1 MKRIIAIAAAVSL
14 VICCLT
20 VFAADSSVV
29 FTLEGGKG
37 KDTATV
43 TVLLSANSGIS
54 GASVNIIYDHNKVAL
69 VGYETGSAQS
79 CDIVSV
85 NDNGFGQ
92 VRFAFCVS
100 DGYFRGTGEL
110 LKLTFK
116 PLQSGTFDSVVYVKI
131 DNKSVFDTNYREVV
145 YSCVPGTLSFSEK
158 YEPSEPP
165 SEVSSPDV
173 SEEPSEEPSEPSE
186 SFTSPIYTVDIGSG
200 FVTDIAPFTEVSKF
214 ESSFDCSVFVDNRN
228 EYVSTGDLVVASAN
242 GEEYLLTAI
251 VSGDINCNG
260 KLEPADYIILRRALL
275 RMLELTDIARMA
287 ADMNGSGRLEPADY
301 IVLRRELL
309 RA

>member
-20 VFAADSSVV
+20 VFAADSGVV

-54 GASVNIIYDHNKVAL
+54 GASVNIIYDHTKVAL
-69 VGYETGSAQS
+69 VGYEKGAAQS

-92 VRFAFCVS
+92 VRFAFCAS

-116 PLQSGTFDSVVYVKI
+116 PLQTGSFDSVVYVKTE
-131 DNKSVFDTNYREVV
+131 DKTVFDIHYREII
-145 YSCVPGTLSFSEK
+145 YSCVPGTLTFSEK

-165 SEVSSPDV
+165 SEPPEESSEVTVDSV
-173 SEEPSEEPSEPSE
+173 
-186 SFTSPIYTVDIGSG
+186 YTVDIPSG
-200 FVTDIAPFTEVSKF
+200 VVTDIPPLTEVTDF
-214 ESSFDCSVFVDNRN
+214 EAGFDCP
-228 EYVSTGDLVVASAN
+228 VSAESKNKYIATGDRVTVNVS
-242 GEEYLLTAI
+242 GKDYTLTAV
-251 VSGDINCNG
+251 VSGDLDGNG
-260 KLEPADYIILRRALL
+260 KLTSTDYIILRRAIL
-275 RMLELTDIARMA
+275 RLTELSDAAAMA
-287 ADMNGSGRLEPADY
+287 ADLNANGKPDSTDY
-301 IVLRRELL
+301 IILRRKLL
-309 RA
+309 GLE